1 MIICSTGLNLRVHM
15 KYALMAILM
24 TLGGVLTAQTKYPA
38 DRDRLLA
45 GTPENEAALV
55 EASGFPTP
63 ERILSFNDQLGLT
76 KDQLKKIDAIVKE
89 LPVTL
94 KVKGEEIVEA
104 EDELLKFLQTGAP
117 NERNVRTRLERIGK
131 LRAEIRFAHIQVH
144 LKIKALLTTNQFDR
158 YKELVSTTAK

>member
-1 MIICSTGLNLRVHM
+1 MTIRSTVLHQRYLM
-15 KYALMAILM
+15 KYVLFLLLIF
-24 TLGGVLTAQTKYPA
+24 GGVAFAQTKFPA
-38 DRDRLLA
+38 DRDVLLA
-45 GTPENEAALV
+45 GKPENETALM

-63 ERILSFNDQLGLT
+63 ERILSFKDQLGLT
-76 KDQLKKIDAIVKE
+76 RDQLKKVDAIVKD
-89 LPVTL
+89 LPVSL

-144 LKIKALLTTNQFDR
+144 IKIKALLTPNQFDR
-158 YKELVSTTAK
+158 YKELVATTAK